1 VPGDYAVTM
10 RNLVALCSLM
20 LGPVLG
26 LVLAPSALAQN
37 SDKKIRAEPS
47 PLAARAG
54 TAVPWRTDLVAA
66 LAEAKETKRLV
77 FWYVPTIERSF
88 MDRKPEV
95 DRGMMAGPFSWPRL
109 ITLLSERYIPVKLAA
124 GRAECERYG
133 LRPIEFIEPGFVVL
147 APDDDLPHGKELVR
161 HDRLS
166 TLHPAWFEAQL
177 APLVGAPADP
187 VSTPWRGQVADG
199 SAEARFAL
207 GAAEWQAKREGPAR
221 TAWEALCAEFPE
233 HPLAW
238 KAAMELEGHGP
249 FVRGLES
256 YRGLPG
262 GALVASGQ
270 GSMCA
275 AGVYSEPEL
284 WVNSLEYL
292 LSMQRAD
299 GGFRDSIYDFGGT
312 DGLPN
317 VYVAVTSIAAI
328 ALMEGLARLD
338 SGALGERAELGDL
351 RARLAPAL
359 DAALAYALDDTKL
372 NPEDSDELVWG
383 HIYRLRAATRYLEL
397 RGDASGATDTTPVQ
411 LARIDLPRLA
421 GTLVAQQKAS
431 GSWAHEYPNPFATA
445 SALVALG
452 EANAVKP
459 LAEVSDA
466 VAKGTVALL
475 ACRTEQ
481 GAYTYGSVRPGRA
494 ARADIQG
501 SVGRTP
507 LGELALDH
515 WAPASCIGLE
525 KAIALSFEHQHHLEP
540 TRKYDDHTN
549 RFAYGGFFYWYD
561 VHARVEAIARL
572 GDAPAERAA
581 ARAAFVAQQRAL
593 ILAQPEIDGTFI
605 DSHEIGKAYGTA
617 LALWCL
623 AELR

>member
-1 VPGDYAVTM
+1 M
-10 RNLVALCSLM
+10 RNLVALFVLV
-20 LGPVLG
+20 LWPVLA
-26 LVLAPSALAQN
+26 LAPSTRAQN
-37 SDKKIRAEPS
+37 SGQKIRPEPS
-47 PLAARAG
+47 PMAARAG
-54 TAVPWRTDLVAA
+54 SAVPWRTELGAA
-66 LAEAKETKRLV
+66 LAEAKATKRLV

-88 MDRKPEV
+88 MDRQPEV

-109 ITLLSERYIPVKLAA
+109 ITLLSERYIPVKLEA
-124 GRAECERYG
+124 GKAECERYG
-133 LRPIEFIEPGFVVL
+133 LRPIEFIEPGFIVL
-147 APDDDLPHGKELVR
+147 APDADHPHGKELAR

-187 VSTPWRGQVADG
+187 SSTPWHGQVADD

-207 GAAEWQAKREGPAR
+207 GAAEWQMKREGPAR
-221 TAWEALCAEFPE
+221 AAWEALCKEFPE
-233 HPLAW
+233 HPMAW

-275 AGVYSEPEL
+275 AGVYTEPEL

-328 ALMEGLARLD
+328 AMLEGLQRLD
-338 SGALGERAELGDL
+338 AGALGEPAALADL
-351 RARLAPAL
+351 RSRLEPAL
-359 DAALAYALDDTKL
+359 DAALAYALDDAKL
-372 NPEDSDELVWG
+372 NPEDSDEIVWG
-383 HIYRLRAATRYLEL
+383 HIYRLRAATRYVEL
-397 RGDASGATDTTPVQ
+397 RGSTKGTPDAARLD
-411 LARIDLPRLA
+411 LAKFDLWRLA
-421 GTLVAQQKAS
+421 MALVAQQKAS

-466 VAKGTVALL
+466 VAKGTAALL

-494 ARADIQG
+494 ARADIEG

-515 WAPASCIGLE
+515 WAPASSIGLE

-540 TRKYDDHTN
+540 ARKYDDHTN

-572 GDAPAERAA
+572 GDAPKERAA
-581 ARAAFVAQQRAL
+581 AREAFASQQRAL